1 MTPAMVQLSKRL
13 LRPAIAVLV
22 LAIIGYWALRPRPVP
37 ADFAAVARGD
47 LQVTVEEEGRT
58 RVRDRYV
65 ISAPMPGRMRR
76 IELDAGD
83 PVVAGNTVLAQ
94 FLPADPVLLD
104 DRVRAELEARV
115 RAAESALSGAR
126 ADRERLDAELAFAQA
141 ELKRSRELVDQRV
154 IAQRELEAAQR
165 QEQSLERARQ
175 SASFA
180 VSTAQH
186 QLEVARAGLLQSR
199 SGRATP
205 IALHSPVSG
214 VVLRRLQESETVV
227 STGQP
232 LIEVGNLD
240 DLEIVADLLSS
251 AAVNVAPGQAVFI
264 DQWGGSRALRGRVR
278 RVEPSGF
285 TKISPLGVEEQ
296 RVNAVIDFD
305 EPRSAWGTIG
315 DGYRVEV
322 RIVVWA
328 RDDVVKV
335 PASSLVR
342 YETGWAVYKVENG
355 VAKRRTVEVGRQNGL
370 EAEITNGLSAGD
382 QIVVY
387 PSDAVHDGAKL
398 TRR

>member
-1 MTPAMVQLSKRL
+1 
-13 LRPAIAVLV
+13 VLV
-22 LAIIGYWALRPRPVP
+22 LAFIGYWALRPRPVP
-37 ADFAAVARGD
+37 ADFAAVTRGQ

-65 ISAPMPGRMRR
+65 TSAPMPGRMRR

-83 PVVAGNTVLAQ
+83 PVVAGKTVLAQ

-104 DRVRAELEARV
+104 ARARAELEARV

-126 ADRERLDAELAFAQA
+126 ADRERLDAELTFAQA
-141 ELKRSRELVDQRV
+141 DLKRSRELVKQRV
-154 IAQRELEAAQR
+154 IAQRELEAAER

-205 IALHSPVSG
+205 IALYSPVNG

-232 LIEVGNLD
+232 LIEVGNLE

-264 DQWGGSRALRGRVR
+264 DQWGGPRALRGRVR

-296 RVNAVIDFD
+296 RVNAIIDFD

-322 RIVVWA
+322 RIVVWS

-335 PASSLVR
+335 PASSLFR
-342 YETGWAVYKVENG
+342 YETGWAVYRVENG
-355 VAKRRTVEVGRQNGL
+355 VARRRAVEVGRQNGL
-370 EAEITNGLSAGD
+370 EAEIPGGLAAGD

-387 PSDAVHDGAKL
+387 PSDAVHDGAKVS
-398 TRR
+398 RR